1 MSLSVNSNS
10 VQRIKHIVA
19 IALLIVLAAC
29 GKEPSAGSADMTA
42 APPQADAAMV
52 AEAVANAASASAATN
67 PLCEKATYAEVS
79 AVTGANFDKID
90 VIEGPDMDYLD
101 CVFLDSKDLF
111 AGLVIRFVSN
121 EKLVATSS
129 KWQNASAYFEEW
141 SRGGDS
147 VAGIGESAAW
157 TSLPSGLMV
166 LNGDQV
172 LQFSASKSDTS
183 DPAVRAKFE
192 TLARMVIARLP

>member
-129 KWQNASAYFEEW
+129 KWQTASAYFEEW

-147 VAGIGESAAW
+147 VAGIGENAAW
-157 TSLPSGLMV
+157 TSLPAGLMV